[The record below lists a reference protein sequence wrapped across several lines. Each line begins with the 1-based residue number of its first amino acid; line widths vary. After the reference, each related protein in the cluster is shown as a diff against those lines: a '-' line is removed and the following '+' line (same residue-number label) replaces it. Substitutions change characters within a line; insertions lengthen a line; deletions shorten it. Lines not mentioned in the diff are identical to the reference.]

1 MSAPVPILFT
11 IPNFTTAG
19 SGRAMLNVVERLD
32 RERFAP
38 SICVLKRGG
47 HLEAEIEKLGIPYMT
62 APFTVD
68 ARPLATLAMR
78 ARRAARAFRERGF
91 ALWHSFH
98 YLDDYT
104 EPLVARW
111 SGAKGWIYTK
121 KNMSWNRRSWRLRT
135 LFASRVAAQNTDMLR
150 TFFRGPLFRRRA
162 VLLPRGVDTE
172 RFRPGHPS
180 RLGLRAKLG
189 VPNGA
194 VVVGC
199 VAQLLRV
206 KGHPTLLEALAR
218 VPSAHLW
225 LAGRE
230 LDADYAVE
238 LRRRIADLGLGDR
251 VSLLGEVRDVPALHA
266 ELDVFVLPTWDEWR
280 MEGCPVAL
288 LEAMAS
294 GLPCVATDIP
304 GSRDVIEPGKSGL
317 LVAPRDA
324 TEMADALG
332 RLAGDATLR
341 GNLSTGA
348 RQRVL
353 EKYTVEREVAGHE
366 ALYAKVLASK
376 RLEGAATRPA
386 PEDSTCRV

>member
-38 SICVLKRGG
+38 TICVMKRGG
-47 HLEAEIEKLGIPYMT
+47 HLEAEIARLGIPYMS
-62 APFTVD
+62 AAFTV
-68 ARPLATLAMR
+68 ASRPLATLAVR
-78 ARRAARAFRERGF
+78 ARAAARTFRSGGF

-111 SGAKGWIYTK
+111 SGAKAWIYTK
-121 KNMSWNRRSWRLRT
+121 KNMSWNARSWRLRT

-150 TFFRGPLFRRRA
+150 MFFGGPLFRRRA
-162 VLLPRGVDTE
+162 VLLPRGVDTT
-172 RFRPGHPS
+172 RFRPGNPPS
-180 RLGLRAKLG
+180 LGLRSKLG
-189 VPNGA
+189 VPEGA

-199 VAQLLRV
+199 VAQLLPV

-218 VPSAHLW
+218 TPSIRLW

-230 LDADYAVE
+230 LDADYAAG
-238 LRRRIADLGLGDR
+238 LRRQIAELGLGDR
-251 VSLLGEVRDVPALHA
+251 VALLGEVREVPALLA
-266 ELDVFVLPTWDEWR
+266 ELDAFVLPTLNEWR

-288 LEAMAS
+288 LEAMSS

-304 GSRDVIEPGKSGL
+304 GSRDVVEADVSGI
-317 LVAPRDA
+317 LVPAKDGA
-324 TEMADALG
+324 ALG
-332 RLAGDATLR
+332 AALARLASDPALR
-341 GNLSTGA
+341 RTMGEAA
-348 RQRVL
+348 RARVVG
-353 EKYTVEREVAGHE
+353 KYAIEIEVRAHE
-366 ALYAKVLASK
+366 ALY
-376 RLEGAATRPA
+376 EGLLGARETARQAA
-386 PEDSTCRV
+386 